1 MASVCAFAPSAVQ
14 ASAPR
19 RSVSLRAQRSAFTPA
34 PARCLRGA
42 AVATARSRGA
52 ALVVRAADE
61 VVIQGSD
68 PKTLSKAHPAV
79 LDIDEIMR
87 RLPHRFPF
95 LLVRAVAGGYF
106 CGSRPVSVARLTRA
120 APARRARAARWIASS
135 STCPASTRSASR
147 T

>member
-14 ASAPR
+14 ASALR

-42 AVATARSRGA
+42 AAATARSRGA

-95 LLVRAVAGGYF
+95 LLVRPLRRGGYF
-106 CGSRPVSVARLTRA
+106 LGRA
-120 APARRARAARWIASS
+120 P
-135 STCPASTRSASR
+135 SASPA
-147 T
+147 